1 MVFGFQLTLT
11 TIIVPFDFVSVENVF
26 NSRTIGIIKELEA
39 VQKNAL
45 GFEYQTRKGNSKT
58 VFQGAGRKQ
67 VEGVQDITIAKVAI
81 MGDTGAN
88 VDGMKDNNSISM
100 PVRIGSSVKFAA
112 AEEVTLARFMILF
125 IKYLLDFY
133 C

>member
-26 NSRTIGIIKELEA
+26 NTRTIGIIKELEA

-67 VEGVQDITIAKVAI
+67 VEGVARYNNRKSR
-81 MGDTGAN
+81 
-88 VDGMKDNNSISM
+88 DNGRYRCKCRWNE
-100 PVRIGSSVKFAA
+100 R
-112 AEEVTLARFMILF
+112 
-125 IKYLLDFY
+125 
-133 C
+133 